1 MLPYIKGT
9 THKIKRFLR
18 KGNIMAIFTTLNTL
32 KDMLDYA
39 KDVIDPKLQKFVY
52 TIPCSCGKY

>member
-1 MLPYIKGT
+1 MLPYIKGS
-9 THKIKRFLR
+9 THKITRILR
-18 KGNIMAIFTTLNTL
+18 KGNIMAIFTTPNTL

-39 KDVIDPKLQKFVY
+39 KDVIDPKLQKVVY